1 MCDRRERERRGGASS
16 GERARRKGRVKVS
29 AAVGMLPKVRRDD
42 GVRGDPPPAGHSRNI
57 TKVMLLDELPARR
70 DLLKIL

>member
-1 MCDRRERERRGGASS
+1 MRDRGGALST

-42 GVRGDPPPAGHSRNI
+42 GG
-57 TKVMLLDELPARR
+57 
-70 DLLKIL
+70 